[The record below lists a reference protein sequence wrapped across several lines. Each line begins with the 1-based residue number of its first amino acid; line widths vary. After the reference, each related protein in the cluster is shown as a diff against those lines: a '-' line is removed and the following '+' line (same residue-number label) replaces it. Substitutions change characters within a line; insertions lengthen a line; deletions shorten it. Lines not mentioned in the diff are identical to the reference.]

1 MSGLTRLTVLV
12 VDDNRHI
19 RTLVKEIRGALGPTV
34 EEADSGA
41 AALRLCQD
49 QAFDLVIVDY
59 EMPGM
64 TGAEFTRALR
74 AQPTHGAATAV
85 LLMTAHGDERRVLAA
100 SRAGVDGVVSKPL
113 TPQVLFTRIEAALRK
128 RATARG

>member
-1 MSGLTRLTVLV
+1 MSGLSRLTVLV

-19 RTLVKEIRGALGPTV
+19 RALVKEILAALGPTV

-41 AALRLCQD
+41 AALRLCRD
-49 QAFDLVIVDY
+49 RAFDLVIVDF

-64 TGAEFTRALR
+64 SGADFTRALR
-74 AQPTHGAATAV
+74 AGRSHAGTAV
-85 LLMTAHGDERRVLAA
+85 LLMTAHGDQRRVMEA

-113 TPQVLFTRIEAALRK
+113 TPQILFTRIEAALRK
-128 RATARG
+128 RAQMPRG